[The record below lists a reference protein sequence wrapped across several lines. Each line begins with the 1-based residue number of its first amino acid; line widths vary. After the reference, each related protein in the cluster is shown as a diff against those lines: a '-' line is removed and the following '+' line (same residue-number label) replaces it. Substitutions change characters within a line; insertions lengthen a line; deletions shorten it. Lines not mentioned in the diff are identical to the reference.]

1 MIHVAPSI
9 KYLTTWIFQIY
20 LIANGKAV
28 EHSFCPQQATI
39 TLENL
44 MILVKALKTLP
55 QYCNVDF

>member
-9 KYLTTWIFQIY
+9 TYLTTWIFQLY

-39 TLENL
+39 TLEKL
-44 MILVKALKTLP
+44 MIHVKALKTLP
-55 QYCNVDF
+55 QHCNFDF